1 MKEKTSLLHL
11 AVKQF
16 NYYIYQNSIYSL
28 IYIVYYQ
35 NSIYSLIYIVYYK
48 LDILAQKKL

>member
-1 MKEKTSLLHL
+1 MKEKTSFLHL

-28 IYIVYYQ
+28 IYIVYY
-35 NSIYSLIYIVYYK
+35 K